1 MDGTQGGS
9 NAPAPFLA
17 KTYEMMEDPMTDS
30 IVSWSHDGRSFVVW
44 NPPEFARFLLPTY
57 FKHNNFSSFVRQL
70 NTYGFK
76 KVDPDQWEFANED
89 FTRGQRH
96 LLPKIHR
103 RKPIHSHSMQSQGNP
118 SNQLTDIE
126 RQDFE
131 DEIERLNRDK
141 SMLQSELDSHRQERQ
156 AFDIQVRSL
165 AQHLKN
171 MEQRQRQAVNFSA
184 QLLQKST
191 GAHHFGFGS
200 KKRKLAAYP
209 YLYDEPNIGR
219 NQISTFHD
227 NSNAM
232 SISVVS
238 SELIPNLDSS
248 LRVLERFLHD
258 IGSALSD
265 EVTDYDVQLKT
276 LPVDT
281 TEMSASSSDTDVN
294 GSPNLPVSSPSQLKD
309 IYSFP
314 ELAASMDHADNP
326 ALSSIYLNVDYRP
339 SGIDANA
346 SLAAFPS
353 INALNE
359 MQEGTRTKAQPT
371 VVNDTFWEQ
380 FFLETPRTA
389 CAQEVQSERKEAD
402 GANGE
407 LMVEGQH
414 TWWSVNTVNNLTK
427 QMGHLSPAGRS

>member
-1 MDGTQGGS
+1 
-9 NAPAPFLA
+9 
-17 KTYEMMEDPMTDS
+17 
-30 IVSWSHDGRSFVVW
+30 
-44 NPPEFARFLLPTY
+44 
-57 FKHNNFSSFVRQL
+57 
-70 NTYGFK
+70 
-76 KVDPDQWEFANED
+76 
-89 FTRGQRH
+89 
-96 LLPKIHR
+96 
-103 RKPIHSHSMQSQGNP
+103 
-118 SNQLTDIE
+118 
-126 RQDFE
+126 
-131 DEIERLNRDK
+131 
-141 SMLQSELDSHRQERQ
+141 MLQSELQSHRQERQ

-184 QLLQKST
+184 QFLQKST
-191 GAHHFGFGS
+191 GAHHFGNGS

-314 ELAASMDHADNP
+314 ELAASLDHADNS
-326 ALSSIYLNVDYRP
+326 AVSSIYLNVDYRP
-339 SGIDANA
+339 SRNDVNA

-353 INALNE
+353 KNALNE
-359 MQEGTRTKAQPT
+359 MEEGTTPT

-389 CAQEVQSERKEAD
+389 FAQEVQSERKEAD
-402 GANGE
+402 GAKGE